1 MNPRRF
7 LNFFRSPTG
16 ALTLFLIGLVIIL
29 LLVNSRRPSHERLS
43 IVPQKTGG
51 NASENKPQL
60 PESVQ
65 REIVPFDPRTAEQKA
80 ETTPP
85 PEPPKPQGT
94 PPPLPM
100 LTLVAETPATATRDA
115 RTFSEDFA
123 PFGRLI
129 PCQLVITVDSS
140 SIQTPIVG
148 LVTEDI
154 FHHGQL
160 IIPAGTE
167 VHGAAQ
173 VDRARERIAS
183 KGRWT
188 LVWQN
193 GQELNVT
200 GLALDHER
208 DADTGTWGITD
219 GSAGLRGRLL
229 KTDNLAEVKLYI
241 ASLLSGAAEA
251 FTDKQIS
258 AFGSFA
264 LPSLQNAPLQG
275 AQSVLDRYAQQILQA
290 IERDG
295 FYVRVP
301 AGKQFYLYITQTVDE
316 QDAKIGGTLTAALKT
331 GEPALPTPSPAS
343 RRSLLSP
350 VTPDAGSAADE
361 SITSNPEPTPTP

>member
-16 ALTLFLIGLVIIL
+16 ALTLFLLGLVIIL
-29 LLVNSRRPSHERLS
+29 LLVNSRRPPHERLS

-51 NASENKPQL
+51 STGDKPQL
-60 PESVQ
+60 PESVR
-65 REIVPFDPRTAEQKA
+65 REIVPFDPRTAEQK
-80 ETTPP
+80 
-85 PEPPKPQGT
+85 PEAAPQPAPPKPQGS

-100 LTLVAETPATATRDA
+100 LTLVAETPVTATREGK
-115 RTFSEDFA
+115 TFSEDFA

-167 VHGAAQ
+167 VHGSAQ

-208 DADTGTWGITD
+208 DAETGTWGITD

-316 QDAKIGGTLTAALKT
+316 QDAKIGGTLTASLKA
-331 GEPALPTPSPAS
+331 GEPALPTPSPAA
-343 RRSLLSP
+343 RQPLLSP
-350 VTPDAGSAADE
+350 VTPDPDSPAGESVTSA
-361 SITSNPEPTPTP
+361 PQPTPIP